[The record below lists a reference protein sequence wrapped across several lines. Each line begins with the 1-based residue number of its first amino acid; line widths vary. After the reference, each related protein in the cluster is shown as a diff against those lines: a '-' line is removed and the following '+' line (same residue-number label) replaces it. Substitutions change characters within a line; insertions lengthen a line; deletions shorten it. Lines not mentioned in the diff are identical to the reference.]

1 MRRYSYILVLLST
14 LLACVAVS
22 CAPELDE
29 AYVPDNMETVEV
41 DVLFRV
47 DDMVTKAMT
56 AVEEDTSLKDVWVFQ
71 FDGSA
76 DASRIV
82 GKPRYYAIED
92 GASRIGFS
100 KVDDCTVVFL
110 ANTHDAY
117 LELSDV
123 KTFGDIRKKMIRISD
138 GADCYDPDMYDLV
151 SSAVLNGMDFTDPNV
166 NVQPAL
172 SRIFARIS
180 FTLTDSCED
189 IDIRSVQLCNVPEK
203 VEYLPHLLS
212 SSELYPTSSQS
223 SRINYPSEPFTG
235 SSQTYF
241 WYVCATALIAFLI
254 QSVTYI
260 VHFDRAYKKSLHE
273 LETYYDEDE
282 GHKIKWVRFCYII
295 SMLTI
300 LFVLV
305 YLCLYWFLDYK
316 MEVASVYTI
325 WWLLYMLYLTSN
337 FISFIG
343 SHKLVLDAFA
353 HKALSAGDLIQKIS
367 ENKKRKEKKDDDSA
381 QVVISESEI
390 RKLEAALKQWVDKK
404 SFREYDKSREDIA
417 RELNTTKEILHHY
430 FISIKKVDFKTWRTE
445 LRIEEAKRLLL
456 KDKNV
461 STNIIAEASG
471 FSDRSNFHRQFV
483 KIVGCSPKQWRD
495 SQGHPAGI

>member
-1 MRRYSYILVLLST
+1 MISININPQTAVPLIVGVGSTVLAVLLMLIKIPHSDYS
-14 LLACVAVS
+14 V
-22 CAPELDE
+22 
-29 AYVPDNMETVEV
+29 
-41 DVLFRV
+41 
-47 DDMVTKAMT
+47 K
-56 AVEEDTSLKDVWVFQ
+56 
-71 FDGSA
+71 
-76 DASRIV
+76 
-82 GKPRYYAIED
+82 
-92 GASRIGFS
+92 
-100 KVDDCTVVFL
+100 L
-110 ANTHDAY
+110 ANSKIALVVSFLICSFMMFYSMSQYGKSEIKDWDMFLMLSIYIVVHFSTSIISYSMIALLKTEKHKWQGLFVPGLFVSALVAFML
-117 LELSDV
+117 LESY
-123 KTFGDIRKKMIRISD
+123 KSG
-138 GADCYDPDMYDLV
+138 
-151 SSAVLNGMDFTDPNV
+151 N
-166 NVQPAL
+166 
-172 SRIFARIS
+172 
-180 FTLTDSCED
+180 
-189 IDIRSVQLCNVPEK
+189 
-203 VEYLPHLLS
+203 
-212 SSELYPTSSQS
+212 
-223 SRINYPSEPFTG
+223 
-235 SSQTYF
+235 QTYF
-241 WYVCATALIAFLI
+241 WYVCAAALIAFLI

-273 LETYYDEDE
+273 LEAYYDEDE
-282 GHKIKWVRFCYII
+282 SHKIKWVRFCYVI

-325 WWLLYMLYLTSN
+325 WWLIYMLYLTSN

-353 HKALSAGDLIQKIS
+353 HKALSAGELIQKIS
-367 ENKKRKEKKDDDSA
+367 ENKKRKEKKDNDSA

-495 SQGHPAGI
+495 SEGHPAGI

>member
-1 MRRYSYILVLLST
+1 MISININPQTAVPLIVGVGSTVLAVLLMLIKIPHSDYS
-14 LLACVAVS
+14 V
-22 CAPELDE
+22 
-29 AYVPDNMETVEV
+29 
-41 DVLFRV
+41 
-47 DDMVTKAMT
+47 K
-56 AVEEDTSLKDVWVFQ
+56 
-71 FDGSA
+71 
-76 DASRIV
+76 
-82 GKPRYYAIED
+82 
-92 GASRIGFS
+92 
-100 KVDDCTVVFL
+100 L
-110 ANTHDAY
+110 ANSKIALVVSFLICSFMMFYSMSQYGKSEIKDWDMFLMLSIYIVVHFSTSIISYSMIALLKTEKHKWQGLFVPGLFVSALVAFML
-117 LELSDV
+117 LESY
-123 KTFGDIRKKMIRISD
+123 KSG
-138 GADCYDPDMYDLV
+138 
-151 SSAVLNGMDFTDPNV
+151 N
-166 NVQPAL
+166 
-172 SRIFARIS
+172 
-180 FTLTDSCED
+180 
-189 IDIRSVQLCNVPEK
+189 
-203 VEYLPHLLS
+203 
-212 SSELYPTSSQS
+212 
-223 SRINYPSEPFTG
+223 
-235 SSQTYF
+235 QTYF
-241 WYVCATALIAFLI
+241 WYVCAAALIAFLI

-260 VHFDRAYKKSLHE
+260 VHFDRAYKTSLHE

-325 WWLLYMLYLTSN
+325 WWLIYMLYLTSN

-353 HKALSAGDLIQKIS
+353 HKALSAGELIQKIS
-367 ENKKRKEKKDDDSA
+367 ENKKRKEKKDNDTA

-390 RKLEAALKQWVDKK
+390 RKLQAALKQWVDKK

-495 SQGHPAGI
+495 SEGHPAGI

>member
-1 MRRYSYILVLLST
+1 MISININPQTAVPLIVGVGSTVLAVLLMLIKIPHSDYS
-14 LLACVAVS
+14 V
-22 CAPELDE
+22 
-29 AYVPDNMETVEV
+29 
-41 DVLFRV
+41 
-47 DDMVTKAMT
+47 K
-56 AVEEDTSLKDVWVFQ
+56 
-71 FDGSA
+71 
-76 DASRIV
+76 
-82 GKPRYYAIED
+82 
-92 GASRIGFS
+92 
-100 KVDDCTVVFL
+100 L
-110 ANTHDAY
+110 ANSKIA
-117 LELSDV
+117 
-123 KTFGDIRKKMIRISD
+123 
-138 GADCYDPDMYDLV
+138 LV
-151 SSAVLNGMDFTDPNV
+151 
-166 NVQPAL
+166 
-172 SRIFARIS
+172 IS
-180 FTLTDSCED
+180 FLICSFMMFYSMSQYGKSEIKDWDMFLMLSIYIVVHFSTSIISYSMIALLKHEKHKW
-189 IDIRSVQLCNVPEK
+189 QGLFVPGLF
-203 VEYLPHLLS
+203 VSALVAFMLLES
-212 SSELYPTSSQS
+212 YKSG
-223 SRINYPSEPFTG
+223 N
-235 SSQTYF
+235 QTYF
-241 WYVCATALIAFLI
+241 WYVCAAALIAFLI

-282 GHKIKWVRFCYII
+282 GHKIKWVRFCYVI

-353 HKALSAGDLIQKIS
+353 HKALSAGELIQKIS

>member
-1 MRRYSYILVLLST
+1 MISININPQTAVPLIVGVGSTVLAVLLMLIKIPHSDYS
-14 LLACVAVS
+14 V
-22 CAPELDE
+22 
-29 AYVPDNMETVEV
+29 
-41 DVLFRV
+41 
-47 DDMVTKAMT
+47 K
-56 AVEEDTSLKDVWVFQ
+56 
-71 FDGSA
+71 
-76 DASRIV
+76 
-82 GKPRYYAIED
+82 
-92 GASRIGFS
+92 
-100 KVDDCTVVFL
+100 L
-110 ANTHDAY
+110 ANSKIALVVSFLICSFMMFYSMSQYGKSEIKDWDMFLMLSIYIVVHFSTSIISYSMIALLKTEKHKWQGLFVPGRFVSALVAFML
-117 LELSDV
+117 LESY
-123 KTFGDIRKKMIRISD
+123 KSG
-138 GADCYDPDMYDLV
+138 
-151 SSAVLNGMDFTDPNV
+151 N
-166 NVQPAL
+166 
-172 SRIFARIS
+172 
-180 FTLTDSCED
+180 
-189 IDIRSVQLCNVPEK
+189 
-203 VEYLPHLLS
+203 
-212 SSELYPTSSQS
+212 
-223 SRINYPSEPFTG
+223 
-235 SSQTYF
+235 QTYF
-241 WYVCATALIAFLI
+241 WYVCAAALIAFLI

-260 VHFDRAYKKSLHE
+260 VHFDRAYKTSLHE

-325 WWLLYMLYLTSN
+325 WWLIYMLYLTSN

-353 HKALSAGDLIQKIS
+353 HKALSAGELIQKIS
-367 ENKKRKEKKDDDSA
+367 ENKKRKEKKDNDSA

-495 SQGHPAGI
+495 SEGHPAGI

>member
-1 MRRYSYILVLLST
+1 MISININPQTAVPLIVGVGSTVLAVLLMLIKIPHSDYS
-14 LLACVAVS
+14 V
-22 CAPELDE
+22 
-29 AYVPDNMETVEV
+29 
-41 DVLFRV
+41 
-47 DDMVTKAMT
+47 K
-56 AVEEDTSLKDVWVFQ
+56 
-71 FDGSA
+71 
-76 DASRIV
+76 
-82 GKPRYYAIED
+82 
-92 GASRIGFS
+92 
-100 KVDDCTVVFL
+100 L
-110 ANTHDAY
+110 ANSKIALVVSFLICSFMMFYSMSQYGKSEIKDWDMFLMLSIYIVMHFSTSIISYSMIALLKTEKHKWQGLFVPGLFVSALVAFML
-117 LELSDV
+117 LESY
-123 KTFGDIRKKMIRISD
+123 KSG
-138 GADCYDPDMYDLV
+138 
-151 SSAVLNGMDFTDPNV
+151 N
-166 NVQPAL
+166 
-172 SRIFARIS
+172 
-180 FTLTDSCED
+180 
-189 IDIRSVQLCNVPEK
+189 
-203 VEYLPHLLS
+203 
-212 SSELYPTSSQS
+212 
-223 SRINYPSEPFTG
+223 
-235 SSQTYF
+235 QTYF
-241 WYVCATALIAFLI
+241 WYVCAAALIAFLI

-325 WWLLYMLYLTSN
+325 WWLIYMLYLTSN

-353 HKALSAGDLIQKIS
+353 HKALSAGELIQKIS
-367 ENKKRKEKKDDDSA
+367 ENKKRKEKKDNDSA

-495 SQGHPAGI
+495 SEGHPAGI

>member
-1 MRRYSYILVLLST
+1 MISININPQTAVPLIVGVGSTVLAVLLMLIKIPHSDYS
-14 LLACVAVS
+14 V
-22 CAPELDE
+22 
-29 AYVPDNMETVEV
+29 
-41 DVLFRV
+41 
-47 DDMVTKAMT
+47 K
-56 AVEEDTSLKDVWVFQ
+56 
-71 FDGSA
+71 
-76 DASRIV
+76 
-82 GKPRYYAIED
+82 
-92 GASRIGFS
+92 
-100 KVDDCTVVFL
+100 L
-110 ANTHDAY
+110 ANSKIA
-117 LELSDV
+117 
-123 KTFGDIRKKMIRISD
+123 
-138 GADCYDPDMYDLV
+138 LV
-151 SSAVLNGMDFTDPNV
+151 
-166 NVQPAL
+166 
-172 SRIFARIS
+172 IS
-180 FTLTDSCED
+180 FLICSFMMFYSMSQYGKSEIKDWDMFLMLSIYIVVHFSTSIISYSMIALLKHEKHKW
-189 IDIRSVQLCNVPEK
+189 QGLFVPGLF
-203 VEYLPHLLS
+203 VSALVAFMLLES
-212 SSELYPTSSQS
+212 YKSG
-223 SRINYPSEPFTG
+223 N
-235 SSQTYF
+235 QTYF
-241 WYVCATALIAFLI
+241 WYVCAAALIAFLI

-325 WWLLYMLYLTSN
+325 WWLIYMLYLTSN

-353 HKALSAGDLIQKIS
+353 HKALSAGELIQKIS

-495 SQGHPAGI
+495 SEGHPTRI

>member
-1 MRRYSYILVLLST
+1 MISININPQTAVPLIVGVGSTVLAVLLMLIKIPHSDYS
-14 LLACVAVS
+14 V
-22 CAPELDE
+22 
-29 AYVPDNMETVEV
+29 
-41 DVLFRV
+41 
-47 DDMVTKAMT
+47 K
-56 AVEEDTSLKDVWVFQ
+56 
-71 FDGSA
+71 
-76 DASRIV
+76 
-82 GKPRYYAIED
+82 
-92 GASRIGFS
+92 
-100 KVDDCTVVFL
+100 L
-110 ANTHDAY
+110 ANSKIALVVSFLICSFMMFYSMSQYGKSEIKDWDMFLMLSIYIVVHFSTSIISYSMIALLKHEKHKWQGLFVPGLFVSALVAFML
-117 LELSDV
+117 LESY
-123 KTFGDIRKKMIRISD
+123 KSG
-138 GADCYDPDMYDLV
+138 
-151 SSAVLNGMDFTDPNV
+151 N
-166 NVQPAL
+166 
-172 SRIFARIS
+172 
-180 FTLTDSCED
+180 
-189 IDIRSVQLCNVPEK
+189 
-203 VEYLPHLLS
+203 
-212 SSELYPTSSQS
+212 
-223 SRINYPSEPFTG
+223 
-235 SSQTYF
+235 QTYF
-241 WYVCATALIAFLI
+241 WYVCAAALIAFLI

-260 VHFDRAYKKSLHE
+260 VHFDRAYKTSLHE

-325 WWLLYMLYLTSN
+325 WWLIYMLYLTSN

-353 HKALSAGDLIQKIS
+353 HKALSAGELIQKIS

>member
-1 MRRYSYILVLLST
+1 MISININPQTAVPLIVGVGSTVLAVLLMLIKIPHSDYS
-14 LLACVAVS
+14 V
-22 CAPELDE
+22 
-29 AYVPDNMETVEV
+29 
-41 DVLFRV
+41 
-47 DDMVTKAMT
+47 K
-56 AVEEDTSLKDVWVFQ
+56 
-71 FDGSA
+71 
-76 DASRIV
+76 
-82 GKPRYYAIED
+82 
-92 GASRIGFS
+92 
-100 KVDDCTVVFL
+100 L
-110 ANTHDAY
+110 ANSKIA
-117 LELSDV
+117 
-123 KTFGDIRKKMIRISD
+123 
-138 GADCYDPDMYDLV
+138 LV
-151 SSAVLNGMDFTDPNV
+151 
-166 NVQPAL
+166 
-172 SRIFARIS
+172 IS
-180 FTLTDSCED
+180 FLICSFMMFYSMSQYGKSEIKDWDMFLMLSIYIVVHFSTSIISYSMIALLKHEKHKW
-189 IDIRSVQLCNVPEK
+189 QGLFVPGLF
-203 VEYLPHLLS
+203 VSALVAFMLLES
-212 SSELYPTSSQS
+212 YKSG
-223 SRINYPSEPFTG
+223 N
-235 SSQTYF
+235 QTYF
-241 WYVCATALIAFLI
+241 WYVCAVALIAFLI

-325 WWLLYMLYLTSN
+325 WWLIYMLYLTSN

-353 HKALSAGDLIQKIS
+353 HKALSAGELIQKIS

-495 SQGHPAGI
+495 SEGHPAGI